1 MFQTPSTIHKVQTLV
16 DGGNKLEVITRELS
30 PDEMTALFSLKGREG
45 WFLFKENEIT
55 EMEVKDLPAVEEFQ
69 KKTPSKRLRDLLWI
83 YHNKSKSKLTF
94 EEFYRSYYERKC
106 LEIKSKID
114 ELDE

>member
-55 EMEVKDLPAVEEFQ
+55 EMEVKDLPEVKEF
-69 KKTPSKRLRDLLWI
+69 KSDKTPSQRLRAVLYVIWEKEKPTD
-83 YHNKSKSKLTF
+83 NF
-94 EEFYRSYYERKC
+94 DDFYKKKTNEIISWLKEKY
-106 LEIKSKID
+106 LE
-114 ELDE
+114 